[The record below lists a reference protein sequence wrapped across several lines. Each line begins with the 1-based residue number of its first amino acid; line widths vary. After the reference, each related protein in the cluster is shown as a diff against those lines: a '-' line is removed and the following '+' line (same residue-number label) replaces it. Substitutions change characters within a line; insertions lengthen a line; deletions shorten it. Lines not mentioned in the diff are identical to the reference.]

1 VYRVVGL
8 LALTLR
14 AGTSDLLPMAFPLL
28 SKTLRLQVS
37 HDDAPKLVAALDC
50 LAIITFIGVVD
61 TKGVDLSMMAIWAV
75 ISPPASRSTK
85 LVTTT

>member
-1 VYRVVGL
+1 
-8 LALTLR
+8 
-14 AGTSDLLPMAFPLL
+14 
-28 SKTLRLQVS
+28 VS